1 MSGQEASQQG
11 AQNAAVPQPGRR
23 EPGSTDDLSEKV
35 RRKNHESA
43 TIAELRG
50 GRRADWRCQYSVQ
63 RRLEKTTAV

>member
-1 MSGQEASQQG
+1 VSGQEASQQG

-50 GRRADWRCQYSVQ
+50 GR
-63 RRLEKTTAV
+63 